1 MAPTILV
8 IDDDETMVELV
19 QLSLRKLGFE
29 VVGARNGEQGLG
41 LFHEL
46 GPDLVTLDVLMPGI
60 DGWEVCRRLRNV
72 SSVPIMFLTVL
83 DAEQNVVR
91 GLDSGADDYLSKPFQ
106 VAELRA
112 RVAALLRRS
121 QPLPLDGRDR
131 SAPPSA

>member
-19 QLSLRKLGFE
+19 RLSLRKLGFE